1 MDGHGHTLFDTAI
14 GTCGIAWGRAGITAV
29 QLPEPT
35 PDSTR
40 ARLLKYAGP
49 SDAVDAADA
58 ADKDLP
64 DAVRAAITGIQA
76 LLNGQPRP
84 LLELELDMARL
95 TPFQRRA
102 YALARAIPPGQTRTY
117 GEVAAELGDPGLA
130 RAVGQ
135 AMGANPFAPVVP
147 CHRVLAAGGQ
157 AGGFSASGGAITK
170 WRLLA
175 IEGYQ
180 PGGQPSLFD

>member
-14 GTCGIAWGRAGITAV
+14 GTCGIAWGPAGITAV

-35 PDSTR
+35 PEATR
-40 ARLLKYAGP
+40 ARLLKSAGP
-49 SDAVDAADA
+49 SDAVEA

-64 DAVRAAITGIQA
+64 DAIRAAINGIQG

-84 LLELELDMARL
+84 LLELDLDMARL

-147 CHRVLAAGGQ
+147 CHRVLAAGHQ
-157 AGGFSASGGAITK
+157 PGGFSASGGALTK
-170 WRLLA
+170 LRLLA
-175 IEGYQ
+175 IEGAA
-180 PGGQPSLFD
+180 PGGTPDLFA

>member
-1 MDGHGHTLFDTAI
+1 MGSDVGHTLFDTGI
-14 GTCGIAWGRAGITAV
+14 GTCGIAWGSAGITAV

-35 PDSTR
+35 PEATR
-40 ARLLKYAGP
+40 ARLLKSAGP
-49 SDAVDAADA
+49 SDAVDAAD
-58 ADKDLP
+58 KDFP
-64 DAVRAAITGIQA
+64 DAIRAAITGIQS
-76 LLNGQPRP
+76 LLTGQPRP

-102 YALARAIPPGQTRTY
+102 YAVARAIPPGQTRTY

-147 CHRVLAAGGQ
+147 CHRVLAAGHRP
-157 AGGFSASGGAITK
+157 GGFSASGGALTK
-170 WRLLA
+170 LRLLA
-175 IEGYQ
+175 IEGAA
-180 PGGQPSLFD
+180 PSGTPDLFA